1 MQLLTPFLSD
11 VSPSFLM
18 TSTHQSVAQRFWN
31 FIRNYRG
38 ILLIASMGNILTVG
52 MVMLT
57 PIFVKLIIDEAIPG
71 RNFPFLAGIVGIYLV
86 VELLRQIIGYAH
98 FHLQY
103 YVGQRVVFDIRSTLF
118 HHLQMLHLSF
128 YETQRTASLVN
139 RVVHDAASI
148 QQFINSSMGTLSN
161 SMVSLLIA
169 VTIMFFLNWKL
180 ALFCVCSL
188 PVYYIIVRFFRKNI
202 HVRAHDVQERQSA
215 LAGALG
221 ETFSGIRVVKAF
233 AQEDHE
239 RKKFLQR
246 TSENFPHELELPLM
260 GLRMS
265 ASLSFIF
272 AVVYGT
278 VLIFGGWG
286 VMQETMTL
294 GAFVAFNAYL
304 MMLFGPVQNLSSLLQ
319 VGVTARAGF
328 ERILSLL
335 DIRPKI
341 TEASNPVALTSLR
354 GEVEFDHVAFS
365 YGDQPAVW
373 DFSMSMKFQA
383 GEIIALVG
391 PSGSGKSTFVSL
403 LTRFYDPSEGKIRI
417 DGHDLRSIDYD
428 LYRQQIGIVQQ
439 DNFLFTGTVGENI
452 RYGCPDATGEQIRR
466 AAELANAWDFISKM
480 PSGMNS
486 QVGQGG
492 VTLSGGQ
499 RQRIAIARCLLK
511 DPRILILDEATSALD
526 NESEVLVQQSLDTL
540 MQGRT
545 VFIVAHRLS
554 TIRRANR
561 IIVMDQG
568 MLSQVGTHEELMA
581 SEGTYRN
588 LQKLSMFRESSAA

>member
-1 MQLLTPFLSD
+1 MNSSQL
-11 VSPSFLM
+11 
-18 TSTHQSVAQRFWN
+18 SVPQRFWH
-31 FIRNYRG
+31 FLRKYQE
-38 ILLIASMGNILTVG
+38 ILLVASAGNFLTVG
-52 MVMLT
+52 IVMLT

-71 RNFPFLAGIVGIYLV
+71 RNFPFLAGIVVIYLV

-98 FHLQY
+98 LHLQQ
-103 YVGQRVVFDIRSTLF
+103 YVGQRVVFDIRSALF

-148 QQFINSSMGTLSN
+148 QQFINISMNTLSN
-161 SMVSLLIA
+161 SLVSLVMA

-180 ALFCVCSL
+180 AIFCISSL
-188 PVYYIIVRFFRKNI
+188 PVYYVIVHFFRKNL
-202 HVRAHDVQERQSA
+202 HVRSHDVQERQSA

-221 ETFSGIRVVKAF
+221 ETFSGIKVVKAF

-239 RKKFLQR
+239 RKRFLQR
-246 TSENFPHELELPLM
+246 TSENFSHELELPLI

-265 ASLSFIF
+265 ATLSFLY
-272 AVVYGT
+272 AAVYGT
-278 VLIFGGWG
+278 VLFFGGWG
-286 VMQETMTL
+286 VMSGTMTL

-304 MMLFGPVQNLSSLLQ
+304 TMLFGPVSSLSVLIQ
-319 VGVTARAGF
+319 SGMTARAGF
-328 ERILSLL
+328 ERILGLL

-341 TEASNPVALTSLR
+341 TEASNPVALPSIR
-354 GEVEFDHVAFS
+354 GEVEFDRVGFS
-365 YGDQPAVW
+365 YGDQPAIR
-373 DFSMSMKFQA
+373 DLSMKFQP

-403 LTRFYDPSEGKIRI
+403 LTRFYDPTEGVIRI
-417 DGHDLRSIDYD
+417 DGHDLRGIDYD
-428 LYRQQIGIVQQ
+428 LFRQQVGIVLQ
-439 DNFLFTGTVGENI
+439 DNFLFTGTIGENI
-452 RYGCPDATGEQIRR
+452 RYGCPDASPAETRR
-466 AAELANAWDFISKM
+466 AAELANAWEFISKM
-480 PSGMNS
+480 PLGMDS

-540 MQGRT
+540 MEGRT
-545 VFIVAHRLS
+545 VFVVAHRLS
-554 TIRRANR
+554 TIRRARR
-561 IIVMDQG
+561 ILVMDRG
-568 MLSQVGTHEELMA
+568 TVSQVGTHEELMA
-581 SEGTYRN
+581 CEGTYRN

>member
-1 MQLLTPFLSD
+1 
-11 VSPSFLM
+11 M
-18 TSTHQSVAQRFWN
+18 TSTQQSVARRFWH
-31 FIRNYRG
+31 FIRIYRG
-38 ILLIASMGNILTVG
+38 ILLVVSMGNILTVG
-52 MVMLT
+52 MLMLT

-239 RKKFLQR
+239 RKRFLQR

-265 ASLSFIF
+265 ASLSSLF
-272 AVVYGT
+272 ALVYGT
-278 VLIFGGWG
+278 VLFFGGWG
-286 VMQETMTL
+286 VMGETMTL

-304 MMLFGPVQNLSSLLQ
+304 MMLFSPLQNLSSLIQ
-319 VGVTARAGF
+319 VAMTARAGF

-335 DIRPKI
+335 DICPKI
-341 TEASNPVALTSLR
+341 TEASNPVALTALR
-354 GEVEFDHVAFS
+354 GEVEFDRVQFS
-365 YGDQPAVW
+365 YGDQPAIR
-373 DFSMSMKFQA
+373 DFSMKFQA

-403 LTRFYDPSEGKIRI
+403 LTRFYDPSEGMIRI

-428 LYRQQIGIVQQ
+428 LYRQQIGIVLQ

-452 RYGCPDATGEQIRR
+452 RYGCPDATGEQIQR
-466 AAELANAWDFISKM
+466 AAELANAWEFISKM
-480 PSGMNS
+480 PSGIDS

-568 MLSQVGTHEELMA
+568 VLSQVGTHEELMA
-581 SEGTYRN
+581 SEGTYRR
-588 LQKLSMFRESSAA
+588 LQKLSIFRDSSAA

>member
-1 MQLLTPFLSD
+1 
-11 VSPSFLM
+11 
-18 TSTHQSVAQRFWN
+18 
-31 FIRNYRG
+31 
-38 ILLIASMGNILTVG
+38 
-52 MVMLT
+52 
-57 PIFVKLIIDEAIPG
+57 
-71 RNFPFLAGIVGIYLV
+71 
-86 VELLRQIIGYAH
+86 
-98 FHLQY
+98 
-103 YVGQRVVFDIRSTLF
+103 
-118 HHLQMLHLSF
+118 
-128 YETQRTASLVN
+128 
-139 RVVHDAASI
+139 
-148 QQFINSSMGTLSN
+148 MGTLSN

-180 ALFCVCSL
+180 TLFCVCSL
-188 PVYYIIVRFFRKNI
+188 PVYYIIVRFFRKSI

-239 RKKFLQR
+239 RKRFIQR

-265 ASLSFIF
+265 ASLSSLF
-272 AVVYGT
+272 ALVYGT
-278 VLIFGGWG
+278 VLFFGGWG
-286 VMQETMTL
+286 VMRETMTL

-304 MMLFGPVQNLSSLLQ
+304 MMLFSPLQNLSSLIQ
-319 VGVTARAGF
+319 VAMTARAGF

-354 GEVEFDHVAFS
+354 GEVEFDRVQFS
-365 YGDQPAVW
+365 YGDQPAIR
-373 DFSMSMKFQA
+373 DFSMKFQA

-403 LTRFYDPSEGKIRI
+403 LTRFYDPSEGMILI

-428 LYRQQIGIVQQ
+428 LYRQQIGIVLQ

-466 AAELANAWDFISKM
+466 AAELANAWEFISKM
-480 PSGMNS
+480 PSGMDS

-568 MLSQVGTHEELMA
+568 VLSQVGTHEELMA
-581 SEGTYRN
+581 SEGTYRR
-588 LQKLSMFRESSAA
+588 LQKLSIFRDSSAA